1 MIKTKKVLLIGG
13 SGTLGSSIVKLRI
26 FKNLDSPKKKR
37 LNLLKKSSIGKFLK
51 NDYNLIINCAAIARI
66 RKCEENPIVAIKVN
80 IFGTLNLVKEIMS
93 YQSHHKKKLS

>member
-37 LNLLKKSSIGKFLK
+37 LNLL
-51 NDYNLIINCAAIARI
+51 
-66 RKCEENPIVAIKVN
+66 
-80 IFGTLNLVKEIMS
+80 
-93 YQSHHKKKLS
+93 